1 MGLEKILSISGK
13 PGLYELTAQTRG
25 GFVAKSIVDEKK
37 VAVNVR
43 QNVSLLSEIAI
54 YTYTEEVPLG
64 EIFKKISEK
73 ENGGE
78 AIDNKASKKEL
89 EAYFA
94 EILPDYDVDRVY
106 QSDIKK
112 IIQWYNLLVKYGFT
126 DFSKED
132 DKDSENPTKDSSES
146 ALEKASEESSENKS
160 NESSEKTSEEESE
173 KFSNES
179 MKEGSGKSSEDSTEG
194 KELKP

>member
-25 GFVAKSIVDEKK
+25 GFVAKSIIDGKK
-37 VAVNVR
+37 IAVNVR
-43 QNVSLLSEIAI
+43 NNVSLLSEIAI

-78 AIDNKASKKEL
+78 AIDHKASKKEQ

-94 EILPDYDVDRVY
+94 EILPDYDVERVY

-112 IIQWYNLLVKYGFT
+112 ILQWYNLLVKNDFT
-126 DFSKED
+126 DFSKGE
-132 DKDSENPTKDSSES
+132 
-146 ALEKASEESSENKS
+146 
-160 NESSEKTSEEESE
+160 EKTSDEEE
-173 KFSNES
+173 
-179 MKEGSGKSSEDSTEG
+179 
-194 KELKP
+194 